1 VEWKHGATS
10 GLAVAD
16 KNGSGAR
23 IDQLCGPTD
32 VIVDN
37 EGEYLI
43 IAESNNRRVV
53 RRPRRNGTRGE
64 IIISDI
70 SCYGLTL
77 DNDGYLYVS
86 DCDRHEVKRWR
97 IED

>member
-37 EGEYLI
+37 EGEYVI
-43 IAESNNRRVV
+43 IAESNNRHV
-53 RRPRRNGTRGE
+53 E
-64 IIISDI
+64 
-70 SCYGLTL
+70 
-77 DNDGYLYVS
+77 
-86 DCDRHEVKRWR
+86 K
-97 IED
+97 